1 MKRRNFLKT
10 VGVAAAAASVTAPH
24 AIAKKK
30 YRWRMVMAV
39 PKNLPIW
46 GPEVV
51 QFTRDVKQMSD
62 GQLDIRVYGAQELV
76 PAMGV
81 FDAVK
86 KGDVQ
91 MGHAASYYWQGKV
104 PAAPFFAAIPFG
116 MNIRGFKAWLQEG
129 GGQKLWDELYGEQG
143 LIGLPC
149 GNTGIQMGGWFKKE
163 IKTIADFQ
171 GLKMRMPGLGS
182 KVIAKAGAKPILVA
196 GGEIYTNLATGVI
209 DATEWVGP
217 YHDYTMG
224 FHKVAS
230 HYYYPGWHEPGAQLE
245 LMINKQAFSE
255 LPKNL
260 QEVVRICAAAAD
272 RRINII
278 WAAKDAE
285 YFHKIKKTGKV
296 KFHPFPKP
304 VLQKLEQFSKEVVD
318 EVAGTS
324 AMAKKIHKSYFDF
337 KRDFEAYQAVA
348 DNAYALL

>member
-1 MKRRNFLKT
+1 MKRRNFIKT
-10 VGVAAAAASVTAPH
+10 IGIAGVTAAVTGPY

-30 YRWRMVMAV
+30 IRWRMVMAV

-51 QFTRDVKQMSD
+51 QFTRDVKELSD
-62 GQLDIRVYGAQELV
+62 GQLDIRVYGAKELV

-86 KGDVQ
+86 KGEVE
-91 MGHAASYYWQGKV
+91 MGHAASYYWVGKL
-104 PAAPFFAAIPFG
+104 PASPFFAAIPFG
-116 MNIRGFKAWLQEG
+116 MNIHGFKAWLQSG
-129 GGQKLWDELYGEQG
+129 GGQELWDELYGAQG
-143 LIGLPC
+143 LMGLPC
-149 GNTGIQMGGWFKKE
+149 GNTGVQMGGWFKKE
-163 IKTIADFQ
+163 IHSIADFK

-196 GGEIYTNLATGVI
+196 GGEIYTNLTTGVI

-224 FHKVAS
+224 FHKVAK

-245 LMINKQAFSE
+245 LMINKTAFQS
-255 LPKNL
+255 LPKEL
-260 QEVVRICAAAAD
+260 QTVVRICAAAAD
-272 RRINII
+272 RRINIE

-285 YFHKIKKTGKV
+285 YFHKIKKLGTV
-296 KFHPFPKP
+296 QFHQFPKP
-304 VLQKLEQFSKEVVD
+304 VMTQLKKYSKEVVE
-318 EVAGTS
+318 EVASTS
-324 AMAKKIHKSYFDF
+324 PIAKKIHTSYFKFKNDF
-337 KRDFEAYQAVA
+337 DQYQKIS